1 MIGYILLGIA
11 IFTYIIELRK
21 ISLVIFFSFMLN
33 GWCVLTDDILG
44 SKNYDLALVYII
56 FTLVYSNLFEKKPPR
71 IPDGKLRFWLFLFF
85 LFMVIDIIF
94 SLKHYQFTGY
104 QVLQGCRAS
113 FLFLSYFILK
123 NFDKEDFVWVH
134 KLFFYITLVTSI
146 LYIFEVLFDW
156 QLLPYDYE
164 HVKIDD
170 FTGIKRYYN
179 SPPLLYWYIFVTILA
194 PKQLKSYFSFP
205 GIFILVIALIATLG
219 RTQIA
224 MTGIVLALGLI
235 VQHKAKSLLMVAFV
249 TMVLYA
255 PFAGIIGLR
264 FAGKYE
270 KSTGSEI
277 KSIFS
282 GGIQETAYIGNTND
296 VGTLTYRFAWIY
308 ERGAYLA
315 TRPLSENLMG
325 LGLISDSQTI
335 TVHQRYA
342 FLLGLPDQ
350 DGETTQMT
358 TPDISYGNLFSK
370 YGYLGSIIYLCIWIY
385 LLFFFIHH
393 KRDNDYSFLGLLI
406 VLEMILLSFSGTS
419 TSDQG
424 NLIYPF
430 MVYLLVHYKNRED
443 AKRQVIKVRRQS
455 LQANLQSV

>member
-1 MIGYILLGIA
+1 MIGYILLSIA
-11 IFTYIIELRK
+11 IITYVIELRK

-33 GWCVLTDDILG
+33 GWCVLTDTVLG
-44 SKNYDLALVYII
+44 SKNYDLALIYIA
-56 FTLVYSNLFEKKPPR
+56 FTLVYSSLFEKKPPR
-71 IPDGKLRFWLFLFF
+71 IPDVKLQFWLALFF
-85 LFMVIDIIF
+85 LFMGIDILF
-94 SLKHYQFTGY
+94 SLKHYHFTTY
-104 QVLQGCRAS
+104 QVIQGCRTS

-123 NFDKEDFVWVH
+123 DVERKDFIWLH
-134 KLFFYITLVTSI
+134 RLFFYITLVTSVM
-146 LYIFEVLFDW
+146 YIFEVMFDW
-156 QLLPYDYE
+156 HILPYDYDN
-164 HVKIDD
+164 VKVDD

-179 SPPLLYWYIFVTILA
+179 SPPLLYWYIFVTILS
-194 PKQLKSYFSFP
+194 PKLLKSYFSFP

-235 VQHKAKSLLMVAFV
+235 IQHKAKSLLIVAFV

-308 ERGAYLA
+308 ERATYLA
-315 TRPLSENLMG
+315 NRPLSENLMG

-370 YGYLGSIIYLCIWIY
+370 YGYLGSIIYLCIWVY

-430 MVYLLVHYKNRED
+430 MVYLLVHYKNQD
-443 AKRQVIKVRRQS
+443 KS
-455 LQANLQSV
+455 FGT

>member
-21 ISLVIFFSFMLN
+21 ISLVIFISFMLD
-33 GWCVLTDDILG
+33 GWCVLTDSVLG
-44 SKNYDLALVYII
+44 SKNYDLGLIYIV
-56 FTLVYSNLFEKKPPR
+56 FTIIYSNLFEKKPPR
-71 IPDGKLRFWLFLFF
+71 IPDIKLRFWMMLFLFF
-85 LFMVIDIIF
+85 MAIDVLF
-94 SLKHYQFTGY
+94 SLYHYEFTPY

-113 FLFLSYFILK
+113 FLFLSYFVLK
-123 NFDKEDFVWVH
+123 NVSKEDFLWVIR
-134 KLFFYITLVTSI
+134 LFFYITLVTSV

-156 QLLPYDYE
+156 KILPYDYD

-179 SPPLLYWYIFVTILA
+179 SPPLLYWYIFVSILA
-194 PKQLKSYFSFP
+194 PKHLKSYFTFP
-205 GIFILVIALIATLG
+205 GIFILIIALIATLG

-224 MTGIVLALGLI
+224 MTGAVLALGLI
-235 VQHKAKSLLMVAFV
+235 IQHKAKSLLMVAFV
-249 TMVLYA
+249 AMVLYA
-255 PFAGIIGLR
+255 PFAGIIGSR

-270 KSTGSEI
+270 KSTQSEI

-282 GGIQETAYIGNTND
+282 GGIQETAFIGNTKD

-342 FLLGLPDQ
+342 FQLGLPDS
-350 DGETTQMT
+350 DGDTTQMT

-370 YGYLGSIIYLCIWIY
+370 YGYLGSVIYLCIWLH
-385 LLFFFIHH
+385 LLFFFI
-393 KRDNDYSFLGLLI
+393 KENRNNEFAFLGLLI

-424 NLIYPF
+424 NFVYPF
-430 MVYLLVHYKNRED
+430 MVYLLVHYKNREN
-443 AKRQVIKVRRQS
+443 S
-455 LQANLQSV
+455 LLLSKQK

>member
-1 MIGYILLGIA
+1 M
-11 IFTYIIELRK
+11 
-21 ISLVIFFSFMLN
+21 
-33 GWCVLTDDILG
+33 
-44 SKNYDLALVYII
+44 
-56 FTLVYSNLFEKKPPR
+56 
-71 IPDGKLRFWLFLFF
+71 
-85 LFMVIDIIF
+85 
-94 SLKHYQFTGY
+94 
-104 QVLQGCRAS
+104 
-113 FLFLSYFILK
+113 
-123 NFDKEDFVWVH
+123 
-134 KLFFYITLVTSI
+134 
-146 LYIFEVLFDW
+146 
-156 QLLPYDYE
+156 
-164 HVKIDD
+164 
-170 FTGIKRYYN
+170 
-179 SPPLLYWYIFVTILA
+179 
-194 PKQLKSYFSFP
+194 
-205 GIFILVIALIATLG
+205 
-219 RTQIA
+219 
-224 MTGIVLALGLI
+224 
-235 VQHKAKSLLMVAFV
+235 
-249 TMVLYA
+249 LYA

-342 FLLGLPDQ
+342 FMLGLPDQ

>member
-11 IFTYIIELRK
+11 IITYIIELRK
-21 ISLVIFFSFMLN
+21 ISLVIFFTFMLN
-33 GWCVLTDDILG
+33 GWCVLTDDVLG
-44 SKNYDLALVYII
+44 SKNYDLALIYIVV
-56 FTLVYSNLFEKKPPR
+56 TLAFSILFEKKPPR
-71 IPDGKLRFWLFLFF
+71 IPDGKLRLWFFLFF
-85 LFMVIDIIF
+85 LFMVFDIVF
-94 SLKHYQFTGY
+94 SLKHYQFTEY
-104 QVLQGCRAS
+104 QVVQGCRTS

-123 NFDKEDFVWVH
+123 KIDKKDFIWVH
-134 KLFFYITLVTSI
+134 QLFFYITLVTSVM
-146 LYIFEVLFDW
+146 YIFEVMFDW
-156 QLLPYDYE
+156 HILPYDYE

-194 PKQLKSYFSFP
+194 PKQLKSYFTFP

-224 MTGIVLALGLI
+224 MTGIVLALGLVI
-235 VQHKAKSLLMVAFV
+235 QHKAKSLLMVAFV
-249 TMVLYA
+249 AMVLYA

-282 GGIQETAYIGNTND
+282 GGIQETAYFGDTKD
-296 VGTLTYRFAWIY
+296 VGTLTYRLAWIY
-308 ERGAYLA
+308 ERASYLA
-315 TRPLSENLMG
+315 HQPLSENLMG

-335 TVHQRYA
+335 TVHQRYN

-370 YGYLGSIIYLCIWIY
+370 YGYLGSVIYLCIWFH
-385 LLFFFIHH
+385 LLFFFIRH
-393 KRDNDYSFLGLLI
+393 KRDNEYSFLGLLI
-406 VLEMILLSFSGTS
+406 VLEMIFLSFSGTS

-424 NLIYPF
+424 NLIYPL
-430 MVYLLVHYKNRED
+430 MVYLLAHYKNKENS
-443 AKRQVIKVRRQS
+443 KKQS
-455 LQANLQSV
+455 IAVHPQSV

>member
-11 IFTYIIELRK
+11 IITYIIELRK
-21 ISLVIFFSFMLN
+21 ISLVIFFTFMLN
-33 GWCVLTDDILG
+33 GWCVLTDDVLG
-44 SKNYDLALVYII
+44 SKNYDLALIYIVV
-56 FTLVYSNLFEKKPPR
+56 TLAFSILFEKKSPR
-71 IPDGKLRFWLFLFF
+71 IPDGKIQFWFFLFF
-85 LFMVIDIIF
+85 LFMVLDIVF
-94 SLKHYQFTGY
+94 SLKHYKFTGY
-104 QVLQGCRAS
+104 QVVQGCRTS

-123 NFDKEDFVWVH
+123 NIDKKDFIWVH
-134 KLFFYITLVTSI
+134 KLFFYITLVTSVMYI
-146 LYIFEVLFDW
+146 LEVMFDW
-156 QLLPYDYE
+156 HILPYDYE

-194 PKQLKSYFSFP
+194 PKQLKSYFTFP

-224 MTGIVLALGLI
+224 MTGIVLMLGLI
-235 VQHKAKSLLMVAFV
+235 IQHKAKSLFVVAFV
-249 TMVLYA
+249 TLVLYA

-282 GGIQETAYIGNTND
+282 GGIQETAYFGDTKD
-296 VGTLTYRFAWIY
+296 VGTLTYRLAWIY
-308 ERGAYLA
+308 ERATYLA
-315 TRPLSENLMG
+315 NQPLSENLMG

-335 TVHQRYA
+335 TVHQRYN

-350 DGETTQMT
+350 DGDTTQMT

-370 YGYLGSIIYLCIWIY
+370 YGYLGSAIYLCIWLH
-385 LLFFFIHH
+385 LLFFFIRH
-393 KRDNDYSFLGLLI
+393 KRDNEYSFLGLLI
-406 VLEMILLSFSGTS
+406 VLEMLLLSFSGTS

-424 NLIYPF
+424 NLVYPF
-430 MVYLLVHYKNRED
+430 MVYLLAHYKNKENSKKLST
-443 AKRQVIKVRRQS
+443 AAHPK
-455 LQANLQSV
+455 SV

>member
-21 ISLVIFFSFMLN
+21 ISLMIFFSFMLN
-33 GWCVLTDDILG
+33 GWCVLTDDVLG
-44 SKNYDLALVYII
+44 SKNYDLALIYIG
-56 FTLVYSNLFEKKPPR
+56 FNLAYSTLFEKKPPR
-71 IPDGKLRFWLFLFF
+71 IPDMKLRFWLVLFL
-85 LFMVIDIIF
+85 LFMLLDILF
-94 SLKHYQFTGY
+94 SLKHYQFTTY
-104 QVLQGCRAS
+104 QVIQGCRAS
-113 FLFLSYFILK
+113 FLFLSYYILK
-123 NFDKEDFVWVH
+123 DVDRKDFIWVNQF
-134 KLFFYITLVTSI
+134 FFYITLVTSV
-146 LYIFEVLFDW
+146 LYVFEVLFDW
-156 QLLPYDYE
+156 HLLPYDYDN
-164 HVKIDD
+164 VKIDD

-179 SPPLLYWYIFVTILA
+179 SPPLLYWFIFVTILT

-224 MTGIVLALGLI
+224 MTGIVLALGLLI
-235 VQHKAKSLLMVAFV
+235 QHKAKSMLLVTFV
-249 TMVLYA
+249 TLVLYI
-255 PFAGIIGLR
+255 PFSGIIGLR

-270 KSTGSEI
+270 KSTESEI

-282 GGIQETAYIGNTND
+282 GGIQETAYNGNTND

-308 ERGAYLA
+308 ERASYLA
-315 TRPLSENLMG
+315 NRPFAENLMG

-335 TVHQRYA
+335 TVHQRYN

-350 DGETTQMT
+350 DGDTTQMT

-370 YGYLGSIIYLCIWIY
+370 YGYLGSFIYLSIWFY
-385 LLFFFIHH
+385 LLFFFIHN

-406 VLEMILLSFSGTS
+406 VLEMLLLSFSGTS

-430 MVYLLVHYKNRED
+430 MVYLLVNYKKLE
-443 AKRQVIKVRRQS
+443 KSRQGFLTSKPQDV
-455 LQANLQSV
+455 